1 MTLKYSTSMS
11 LPTEFKEE
19 DVVYVV
25 PVHKDED
32 DLFYGDLKTHQGVSI
47 RMPLVIISNEDHI
60 GFGNFLHEEDL
71 DIEEGV
77 EFELI
82 PVLKK
87 DGTSYTFEELQSD
100 VDKAYSKAHE
110 NLEEDFAQIL
120 ESKVQTLL
128 VD

>member
-1 MTLKYSTSMS
+1 MTLKYSESMS
-11 LPTEFKEE
+11 LPTGFEE
-19 DVVYVV
+19 QDVVYVV
-25 PVHKDED
+25 PVHNDED
-32 DLFYGDLKTHQGVSI
+32 NLFYGDLQTHQGISI
-47 RMPLVIISNEDHI
+47 RMPLVILSDGEYIV
-60 GFGNFLHEEDL
+60 FGNFLHEEDL

-77 EFELI
+77 EFQLI

-100 VDKAYSKAHE
+100 VDEAYSKAHE
-110 NLEEDFAQIL
+110 DLEEDFAQIL